1 MIEKRFLPNR
11 ISSNGENSHFFSN
24 FRHNSVENKIHTRSS
39 YLTLNSKLSELEFYL
54 NNIYF
59 EGKYFIYLN
68 EDKRI

>member
-1 MIEKRFLPNR
+1 MIERRFLPSR
-11 ISSNGENSHFFSN
+11 ISSNGENYHFFSY

-39 YLTLNSKLSELEFYL
+39 YLTLNSKLSEFEFYL